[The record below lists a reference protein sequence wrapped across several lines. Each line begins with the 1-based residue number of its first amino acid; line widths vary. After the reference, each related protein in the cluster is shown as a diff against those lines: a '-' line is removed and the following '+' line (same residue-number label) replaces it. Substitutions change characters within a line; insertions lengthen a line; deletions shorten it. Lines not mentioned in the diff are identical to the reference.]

1 MNRRIAAV
9 CLALV
14 ASAAIGAGAQQRPPA
29 DRLIPAPPLPPPP
42 PPPGVH
48 MEVGMLAVEPFET
61 GQAVENAP
69 YSAEVVTEVTQDLA
83 DGNRIE
89 RRVTGR
95 VARDGR
101 GRVRREQQLSAIGP
115 MPVED
120 AMMVTIADPVA
131 GAHYTLDPARKT
143 ATRSRRARALHV
155 TGGAHEAVT
164 FTKAAPPGLVQPA
177 APGAGRSE
185 TRPEQY
191 EGLPAE
197 VTRTVTTLPAGAIGN
212 LRPIEIVNERW
223 YSPDLRVVVFSRR
236 TDPRFGETVYKLTNI
251 VRAEPDASLFQV
263 PADFKRQ
270 EVRPL
275 PPPPPPPGVPAP
287 PHTPPP
293 PPE

>member
-1 MNRRIAAV
+1 
-9 CLALV
+9 
-14 ASAAIGAGAQQRPPA
+14 
-29 DRLIPAPPLPPPP
+29 
-42 PPPGVH
+42 
-48 MEVGMLAVEPFET
+48 
-61 GQAVENAP
+61 
-69 YSAEVVTEVTQDLA
+69 
-83 DGNRIE
+83 
-89 RRVTGR
+89 
-95 VARDGR
+95 
-101 GRVRREQQLSAIGP
+101 
-115 MPVED
+115 
-120 AMMVTIADPVA
+120 
-131 GAHYTLDPARKT
+131 
-143 ATRSRRARALHV
+143 
-155 TGGAHEAVT
+155 
-164 FTKAAPPGLVQPA
+164 
-177 APGAGRSE
+177 
-185 TRPEQY
+185 
-191 EGLPAE
+191 